1 VAAWKTNQVAERH
14 VSGDRLS
21 AFLDDELGDDDA
33 LHAAW
38 HVADCERCLGELAA
52 LRSTRDA
59 LRRLPSLQAPVL
71 TAGVQARSQRLARAA
86 RRIKFVVA
94 VWAVPV
100 MLGAG
105 IYVLGGDAGEV
116 EPTTELFLVEHLG
129 RTGGGPV
136 PTAVGGDR

>member
-1 VAAWKTNQVAERH
+1 MADRH
-14 VSGDRLS
+14 VSGDLLS

-33 LHAAW
+33 LHAA
-38 HVADCERCLGELAA
+38 HHIADCERCLRELTG

-71 TAGVQARSQRLARAA
+71 TAGVQARSQRLSRMA
-86 RRIKFVVA
+86 RRVKLVA
-94 VWAVPV
+94 AVCAVPV

-105 IYVLGGDAGEV
+105 VYLLGGDVGEV
-116 EPTTELFLVEHLG
+116 EPATELFLVEHLV

-136 PTAVGGDR
+136 PTAVGGSER